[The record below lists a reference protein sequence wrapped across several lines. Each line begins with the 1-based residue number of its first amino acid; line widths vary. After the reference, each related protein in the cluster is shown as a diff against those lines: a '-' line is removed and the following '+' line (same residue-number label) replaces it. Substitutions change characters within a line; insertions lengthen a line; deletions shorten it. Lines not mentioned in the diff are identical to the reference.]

1 MRKPVGVTAAMVVL
15 GLMTAFGLFLVL
27 FTLLVTL
34 FVHMPLAPLPPG
46 AKAFLAISC
55 LNFFC
60 IFAFC
65 AWTVVDLYRMRSWAR
80 YSIVVLGI
88 LTTITFG
95 AMCFLSLFAWKVAA
109 SRMAARNPLA
119 ASHLGVIFVALS
131 LVYAGIALI
140 GVWWA
145 VYFNLKHVREAFAN
159 ARVPVNGL
167 LVDGPVASIASMS
180 SEYEPWHSVVIGLA
194 ILMLLGGAS
203 QLALVPLRLP
213 LFLYGIV
220 LQGNAALIVALL
232 VGGVTLFAGIGL
244 LRRIP
249 AAYWT
254 ALVLEAFGIASI
266 PLALRPSV
274 QAQAVSFQAVM
285 RQRFPLTFPTTRTPV
300 QPYVFPQYFQ
310 VVIGILGLAVAL
322 VFIYALL
329 RCRRWFAPTLEH

>member
-1 MRKPVGVTAAMVVL
+1 MRKPLGVIAATVTL
-15 GLMTAFGLFLVL
+15 GLMTAFGLLFVL
-27 FTLLVTL
+27 LILFVTF
-34 FVHMPLAPLPPG
+34 FVHMPHSPLPPG
-46 AKAFLAISC
+46 AKAFLAIFC
-55 LNFFC
+55 LIFLC

-95 AMCFLSLFAWKVAA
+95 AMCFLVLFALKFA
-109 SRMAARNPLA
+109 SARNPLA
-119 ASHLGVIFVALS
+119 GSHLGVILVAVTPGACL
-131 LVYAGIALI
+131 ALI

-203 QLALVPLRLP
+203 QLAMVPLRLP
-213 LFLYGIV
+213 LFLYGTV
-220 LQGNAALIVALL
+220 LQGNAALIMALL

-244 LRRIP
+244 LRRVP

-254 ALVLEAFGIASI
+254 ALVLEALGIVSI

-274 QAQAVSFQAVM
+274 QAQVASFQAAL
-285 RQRFPLTFPTTRTPV
+285 RQRFPPTRTPV

-329 RCRRWFAPTLEH
+329 RCRRWFAPTPEH

>member
-1 MRKPVGVTAAMVVL
+1 MCGRR
-15 GLMTAFGLFLVL
+15 
-27 FTLLVTL
+27 
-34 FVHMPLAPLPPG
+34 LPTP
-46 AKAFLAISC
+46 
-55 LNFFC
+55 
-60 IFAFC
+60 
-65 AWTVVDLYRMRSWAR
+65 
-80 YSIVVLGI
+80 
-88 LTTITFG
+88 
-95 AMCFLSLFAWKVAA
+95 A
-109 SRMAARNPLA
+109 S
-119 ASHLGVIFVALS
+119 G
-131 LVYAGIALI
+131 
-140 GVWWA
+140 
-145 VYFNLKHVREAFAN
+145 
-159 ARVPVNGL
+159 NGL

-203 QLALVPLRLP
+203 QLAMVPLRLP

-254 ALVLEAFGIASI
+254 ALVLEALGIVSI

-274 QAQAVSFQAVM
+274 QAQVVSFQAVM
-285 RQRFPLTFPTTRTPV
+285 RQRFPLTLPTTRTPV

-329 RCRRWFAPTLEH
+329 RCRRWFAPTPEH

>member
-1 MRKPVGVTAAMVVL
+1 MRKPLGVIAATVVL
-15 GLMTAFGLFLVL
+15 GLMTAFGLFFVL
-27 FTLLVTL
+27 LTLFVTL
-34 FVHMPLAPLPPG
+34 FVHMPFSPLPPG
-46 AKAFLAISC
+46 TKAFLAIVC
-55 LNFFC
+55 LIFLC

-95 AMCFLSLFAWKVAA
+95 AMCFLILFALA
-109 SRMAARNPLA
+109 RMAARNPLA
-119 ASHLGVIFVALS
+119 GSHLGVILVAVTPEVCL
-131 LVYAGIALI
+131 ALI
-140 GVWWA
+140 GMWWA

-180 SEYEPWHSVVIGLA
+180 SEYEPWHSVVIGFA

-203 QLALVPLRLP
+203 ELAMVPLRLP
-213 LFLYGIV
+213 LFLYGTV
-220 LQGNAALIVALL
+220 LQGNAALIMALL

-244 LRRIP
+244 LRRVP

-254 ALVLEAFGIASI
+254 ALVLEALGIVSI
-266 PLALRPSV
+266 PLALRPSM
-274 QAQAVSFQAVM
+274 QAQAVSFQAAM
-285 RQRFPLTFPTTRTPV
+285 RQRFPLAFPTTPTPA
-300 QPYVFPQYFQ
+300 QPYVFPQHFQ
-310 VVIGILGLAVAL
+310 VVVRILELAVAL

-329 RCRRWFAPTLEH
+329 RCRRWFAPTPEH